1 MKTVKPYIRLSE
13 GVRGNKYYVTITRE
27 GEIFNKMYDTL
38 EEAENAVFEIRSH
51 VKAPN
56 FDYPLDFIELLF
68 GDDEKID
75 ISYIEQHFDENIKDL
90 LNTLTEREARIVT
103 SRLIDGYTLEAV
115 GLQEGV
121 TRDRI
126 RQIEAK
132 AIRKLRH
139 PSRLYIM
146 RYGKEVIGLQDDI
159 KKLTIELSKKK
170 KELIDAINN
179 PFEIELTEEEMMLST
194 LSQKIDNLDFSVR
207 TFNCLRRGGIE
218 TLSQLVQSTVH
229 DLQKLRNLG
238 NRSLKEIIY
247 KLNDM
252 GLSLKEETEQDANE
266 RIRVDQMTLEE
277 FYKLNESGTRVFKDG
292 VELHIDQYTRT
303 DLYTVI
309 AFTALCDDLIKVV
322 VE

>member
-1 MKTVKPYIRLSE
+1 MKTIKPYIRLSE
-13 GVRGNKYYVTITRE
+13 GARGNKYYVTITQN
-27 GEIFNKMYDTL
+27 GEIFNKMYETL
-38 EEAENAVFEIRSH
+38 EEAEKAVFEIKSH
-51 VKAPN
+51 NKVSN

-75 ISYIEQHFDENIKDL
+75 ISYIEEHFDENIKYL
-90 LNTLTEREARIVT
+90 LNTITEREARIVT
-103 SRLIDGYTLEAV
+103 ARLIEGYTLESV
-115 GLQEGV
+115 GFQEGV

-132 AIRKLRH
+132 AIRKLRL

-146 RYGKEVIGLQDDI
+146 RYGKEVIDLQDDI
-159 KKLTIELSKKK
+159 KKLTVELSKKK

-207 TFNCLRRGGIE
+207 TYNCLKRGGIE
-218 TLSQLVQSTVH
+218 TLSQLVQSTIH
-229 DLQKLRNLG
+229 DIQKIRNLG

-252 GLSLKEETEQDANE
+252 GLSLKEEENMAQPAE
-266 RIRVDQMTLEE
+266 KE
-277 FYKLNESGTRVFKDG
+277 
-292 VELHIDQYTRT
+292 
-303 DLYTVI
+303 
-309 AFTALCDDLIKVV
+309 
-322 VE
+322 

>member
-13 GVRGNKYYVTITRE
+13 GVRGNKYYVTITQN
-27 GEIFNKMYDTL
+27 GELFNKMYDTL
-38 EEAENAVFEIRSH
+38 EEAEKSVFEIKSH
-51 VKAPN
+51 NKAPN

-68 GDDEKID
+68 GNDEKAD
-75 ISYIEQHFDENIKDL
+75 IKYIEEHFDENINEL
-90 LNTLTEREARIVT
+90 LNTLTEREARIVK

-132 AIRKLRH
+132 AIRKLRL

-159 KKLTIELSKKK
+159 KKLTVELSKKK
-170 KELIDAINN
+170 NDLINAINN
-179 PFEIELTEEEMMLST
+179 PDLIELTEEEMQLST
-194 LSQKIDNLDFSVR
+194 LSQKIENLDFSVR
-207 TFNCLRRGGIE
+207 TFNCLKRNGIE
-218 TLSQLVQSTVH
+218 TLSQLVQKSID
-229 DLQKLRNLG
+229 DLIRFRNLG

-252 GLSLKEETEQDANE
+252 GLSLKD
-266 RIRVDQMTLEE
+266 D
-277 FYKLNESGTRVFKDG
+277 ESNTK
-292 VELHIDQYTRT
+292 I
-303 DLYTVI
+303 I
-309 AFTALCDDLIKVV
+309 AQKAL
-322 VE
+322 